1 MRTLFLA
8 LVLLVSL
15 GCEQQAAEKPAA
27 PAQPATTAAGAP
39 TTPSPAAAPVTVAK
53 AAPAPAMQPAAA
65 PQKPAA
71 PPAKPIVMKDSALG
85 VVTFDHA
92 KHKVDCATC
101 HHPSKP
107 EKAATKPQEACR
119 TCHTKPVQ
127 AGMKTARQAAFHDA
141 AAKKGTCI
149 DCHTKEAA
157 AGKKAPTTCK
167 QCHVKA
173 G

>member
-1 MRTLFLA
+1 MRNL
-8 LVLLVSL
+8 LLVFL
-15 GCEQQAAEKPAA
+15 LLVTFGCQQQQAADKPAA
-27 PAQPATTAAGAP
+27 AQPAATAPATSTPP
-39 TTPSPAAAPVTVAK
+39 TTVAK
-53 AAPAPAMQPAAA
+53 AEPAPAMPKAAAA
-65 PQKPAA
+65 PEKAPA
-71 PPAKPIVMKDSALG
+71 PPAKPIEMKDSALG

-127 AGMKTARQAAFHDA
+127 AGMTTARQAAFHDA

-149 DCHTKEAA
+149 DCHTKENA